1 MKPKHRRLFIVMLAL
16 VVLGA
21 AAALV
26 LNAFEENLVFFYSPS
41 DLAAK
46 PVPEGRAI
54 RVGGLVQ
61 EGSVQKTGLDVTFG
75 ITDGA
80 RTVTASYHGVLP
92 DLFREGQ
99 GVVTR
104 GILQPD
110 GSFKAEEVLAKH
122 DENYMPPEVVEALKK
137 SGEWKP
143 DGQ

>member
-1 MKPKHRRLFIVMLAL
+1 M
-16 VVLGA
+16 
-21 AAALV
+21 
-26 LNAFEENLVFFYSPS
+26 FFYSPS
-41 DLAAK
+41 DLAVK
-46 PVPEGRAI
+46 TVPEGQAI

-61 EGSVQKTGLDVTFG
+61 EGSVEKAGLDVTFG

-80 RTVTASYHGVLP
+80 RTVVATYHGVLP

-137 SGEWKP
+137 AGEWKP
-143 DGQ
+143 DEK